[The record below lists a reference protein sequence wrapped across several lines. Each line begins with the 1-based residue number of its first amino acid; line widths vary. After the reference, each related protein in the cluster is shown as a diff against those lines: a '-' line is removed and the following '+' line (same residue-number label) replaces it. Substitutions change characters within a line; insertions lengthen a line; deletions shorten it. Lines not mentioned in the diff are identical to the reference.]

1 LDALESGPF
10 VDDDSGF
17 FNACGRRSNS
27 AESAEM
33 LTNGVVTSR
42 GGSGQAARSNIQA
55 NLKPAI
61 RMSSAQCAAE
71 NNAIYL
77 IDRLM
82 NGHQLPEPRMPRIKQ
97 LS

>member
-1 LDALESGPF
+1 
-10 VDDDSGF
+10 
-17 FNACGRRSNS
+17 
-27 AESAEM
+27 M
-33 LTNGVVTSR
+33 LTNGIVTSR

-55 NLKPAI
+55 RYLKPAI

-71 NNAIYL
+71 NNATYL

-82 NGHQLPEPRMPRIKQ
+82 NGHQLPKPRMPRIKQ